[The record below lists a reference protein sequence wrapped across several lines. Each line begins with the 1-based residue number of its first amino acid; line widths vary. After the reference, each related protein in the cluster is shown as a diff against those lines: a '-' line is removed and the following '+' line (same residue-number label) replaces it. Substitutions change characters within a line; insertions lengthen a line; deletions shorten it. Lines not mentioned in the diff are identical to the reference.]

1 MINKIKQF
9 HLFPPQIHTKAA
21 RKSLDLEFKVVY
33 SSLQLDSFSS
43 QAIILKFQK
52 GTGFFFLTL
61 DALFNLDNKKQ
72 MTSFTCPR
80 WK

>member
-1 MINKIKQF
+1 MINKLMINKIKQL

-21 RKSLDLEFKVVY
+21 RKSLDFEFKVVY

-52 GTGFFFLTL
+52 GTGFFF
-61 DALFNLDNKKQ
+61 
-72 MTSFTCPR
+72 
-80 WK
+80 